1 MSFPRVLRSTI
12 GRNAFELSYD
22 GLLGLGIMT
31 VVDILKY
38 LGQWPKLMHVSAMLM
53 ILDRQS
59 LSLMMSF

>member
-1 MSFPRVLRSTI
+1 MLRSTI
-12 GRNAFELSYD
+12 GRNDFGLLYD
-22 GLLGLGIMT
+22 GLPGLGIMT

-38 LGQWPKLMHVSAMLM
+38 LGQWPKLMHTSAMLM

>member
-1 MSFPRVLRSTI
+1 MLRSTI
-12 GRNAFELSYD
+12 GRNTFGLLYD

-38 LGQWPKLMHVSAMLM
+38 LGQCPKLMHTSAMLM

-59 LSLMMSF
+59 LSLKMSFQ